1 MFTRLLLGMALLLGS
16 ASVSAQDL
24 RLDVLADGTL
34 VFGVISQAD
43 GSPAANLPVSIARSD
58 IPGAELAQVQTDAVG
73 VFSWN
78 GDAETAYTLRAG
90 SVSASVT
97 TGTAPPQP
105 FEWPPI
111 YITLG
116 ALLLLS
122 LIPARLL
129 RRPDLDAGG

>member
-1 MFTRLLLGMALLLGS
+1 MFTRLVCGMMVLLS
-16 ASVSAQDL
+16 AAGLHAQEL

-34 VFGVISQAD
+34 VFGVVSQAD
-43 GSPAANLPVSIARSD
+43 GSPAGNLPVRIARSD
-58 IPGAELAQVQTDAVG
+58 NTSVELAQVQTDAVG
-73 VFSWN
+73 VFSWT
-78 GDAETAYTLRAG
+78 GEPQTDYTLSAG
-90 SVSASVT
+90 GVSISVS
-97 TGTAPPQP
+97 TGAAPPRP

-129 RRPDLDAGG
+129 RRKDLD

>member
-1 MFTRLLLGMALLLGS
+1 MFTRVWLGMILLLGAANL
-16 ASVSAQDL
+16 SAQDL

-43 GSPAANLPVSIARSD
+43 GSPAANLPVSIARSE
-58 IPGAELAQVQTDAVG
+58 IPSAELAQVQTDAVG

-78 GDAETAYTLRAG
+78 GDAETAYTLSAG
-90 SVSASVT
+90 GVSARVT
-97 TGTAPPQP
+97 TGEAAPQP

-129 RRPDLDAGG
+129 RRKDLD

>member
-1 MFTRLLLGMALLLGS
+1 MFTRVLFAMALLLGA

-24 RLDVLADGTL
+24 RLDVLVDGTL

-43 GSPAANLPVSIARSD
+43 GSPAGNLPVSIARSD
-58 IPGAELAQVQTDAVG
+58 NAGAEVAQVQTDAVG

-78 GDAETAYTLRAG
+78 AEAQTAYTVSAG
-90 SVSASVT
+90 GVSASVT
-97 TGTAPPQP
+97 TGAAPPQP

-129 RRPDLDAGG
+129 RRPDLN

>member
-1 MFTRLLLGMALLLGS
+1 MFTRVVCAMVLLLGAAGLN
-16 ASVSAQDL
+16 AQEL

-34 VFGVISQAD
+34 VFGIVSQAD
-43 GSPAANLPVSIARSD
+43 GSPAGNLPVRIARSD
-58 IPGAELAQVQTDAVG
+58 NAGVEVAQVQTDAVG
-73 VFSWN
+73 VFSWT
-78 GDAETAYTLRAG
+78 GEPETDYILSAG
-90 SVSASVT
+90 GVSASVT
-97 TGTAPPQP
+97 TGVAPPQA

-129 RRPDLDAGG
+129 RRKDLT

>member
-1 MFTRLLLGMALLLGS
+1 MFTRLVCAMVLLLS
-16 ASVSAQDL
+16 AAGLQAQDL

-34 VFGVISQAD
+34 VFGIVSQAD
-43 GSPAANLPVSIARSD
+43 GSPAGNLPVRITRAD
-58 IPGAELAQVQTDAVG
+58 NAGADVAQVQTDAVG
-73 VFSWN
+73 VFAWT
-78 GDAETAYTLRAG
+78 GEPATAYTLSAG
-90 SVSASVT
+90 GVSASVT
-97 TGTAPPQP
+97 TGEAPPQP

-129 RRPDLDAGG
+129 RRKDLA

>member
-1 MFTRLLLGMALLLGS
+1 MFTRVFFGLVLLLGAANL
-16 ASVSAQDL
+16 SAQDL

-34 VFGVISQAD
+34 VFGVISLAD

-58 IPGAELAQVQTDAVG
+58 SPGAELTQVRTDAVG

-78 GDAETAYTLRAG
+78 GDAATAYTL
-90 SVSASVT
+90 SVGGVTTSVT
-97 TGTAPPQP
+97 TGEAPPQP

>member
-1 MFTRLLLGMALLLGS
+1 MFTRLVLGMALLFGATTLQ
-16 ASVSAQDL
+16 AQDL

-34 VFGVISQAD
+34 VFGIISQAD
-43 GSPAANLPVSIARSD
+43 GSPAGNLPVSIARSD
-58 IPGAELAQVQTDAVG
+58 TPGAELAQVQADAVG

-78 GDAETAYTLRAG
+78 GDAETAYTLSAG
-90 SVSASVT
+90 GVTASVT
-97 TGTAPPQP
+97 TGALPPQP

-129 RRPDLDAGG
+129 RRPDLD